1 MNRLSPLAAALSLC
15 FCAAAAAQTTPSL
28 PDRDQDGIPDLID
41 NCSNLANPD
50 QRDSNRN
57 GIGDRCD
64 ADVNGDGQ
72 VNAIDLATLRAQF
85 GQAGGSADLNGDGS
99 VNALDLALLRSRF
112 GQPPGPAG
120 EVARLLSEIDPNPP
134 PDGPNTE
141 PRREPPD
148 PSAPSVLLPQVLDAL
163 DQALAAATPGGGV
176 ASALLRA
183 RPEIDGVL
191 VSLSRGSADGSLAYL
206 AEAMA
211 GLRRGHAA
219 IADGLALAPQEP
231 QPSISILLGLLLPAV
246 QKVREAAQISSARM
260 LQSMADGGVGSSPL
274 QVAQQRHQQ
283 GLAELN
289 AGQFAQAMASF
300 QSVVVVG
307 VPLLVFDIDRFES
320 RLRSVFD
327 PQSVGWAY
335 AIARNGL
342 LQRSGSWG
350 LARTAANLP
359 VTLQSENKRMHV
371 ASISKTLTAIVTLR
385 LLADRGL
392 TADATIGPWLPNDW
406 VRGAGV
412 NNLRFRDLMTHRSG
426 FAQNNAPGSIYE
438 NLRIVVALPVGANG
452 FDYDN
457 ANFGLL
463 RVLVSKLAGVDP
475 SLFGGLNPGGLSAAM
490 FMHRARQIYDAVGVP
505 FFCSS
510 EAGATTRQYLWPDTG
525 GSGYLEPDRTLQ
537 CGGYGVNISA
547 MNLTRVLSFWRYTD
561 DLVPVAVRNAMRNF
575 HLGLMDP
582 ADWTWAEGSFGTY
595 HGHGGDWNP
604 ANGGLDTCMFSFPN
618 LVEAALVVNSRAAS
632 YVPGGHQCGVLKWA
646 YEGAWVAL

>member
-15 FCAAAAAQTTPSL
+15 FCAAAAAQTTPAL

-41 NCSNLANPD
+41 NCSDLANPD

-72 VNAIDLATLRAQF
+72 VNAIDLATLRTQF
-85 GQAGGSADLNGDGS
+85 GQTGGSADLNGDAS

-112 GQPPGPAG
+112 GQQPGPAG

-148 PSAPSVLLPQVLDAL
+148 PSAPSVLLPRVQAEL
-163 DQALAAATPGGGV
+163 DQALAVATPGGGA

-191 VSLSRGSADGSLAYL
+191 ASLSQGSTDGSLTYL
-206 AEAMA
+206 ADAMA

-219 IADGLALAPQEP
+219 LADGLALSAQEP
-231 QPSISILLGLLLPAV
+231 QPSILIGLLLPAV
-246 QKVREAAQISSARM
+246 QKVREAAQRSSARM
-260 LQSMADGGVGSSPL
+260 LQVMSDGSVRFNHL
-274 QVAQQRHQQ
+274 EAATRLHQQ

-300 QSVVVVG
+300 QSVVILG
-307 VPLLVFDIDRFES
+307 APLLVFDIDRFES

-350 LARTAANLP
+350 LARTAANP
-359 VTLQSENKRMHV
+359 PATLQSENKRMHV

-392 TADATIGPWLPNDW
+392 TADATIGPWLPNNW

-426 FAQNNAPGSIYE
+426 FGQNGAPGSTYAQ
-438 NLRIVVALPVGANG
+438 LRTVVAQPVGANG

-457 ANFGLL
+457 ANYGLL

-475 SLFGGLNPGGLSAAM
+475 SLFPWVEPGHLSAAV
-490 FMHRARQIYDAVGVP
+490 FVNNAKALYAGVGVP

-561 DLVPVAVRNAMRNF
+561 DLVPVAMRNAMRNF

-582 ADWTWAEGSFGTY
+582 DWAGWAEGSFGTY
-595 HGHGGDWNP
+595 HGHGGDWIHVS
-604 ANGGLDTCMFSFPN
+604 GGLGTCMFSFPN
-618 LVEAALVVNSRAAS
+618 LVEAAVVVNSRNAG
-632 YVPGGHQCGVLKWA
+632 YVPGGHQCGALKWA
-646 YEGAWVAL
+646 YEGAWVAN